1 MFVTQGVLTPRL
13 VTAAT
18 LPLANKR
25 LSGLPLE
32 AGQKAAAALA
42 SWRARRGVALDI
54 TALPGMDLLSSKVSA
69 CVCQDSI
76 KSIELLCQTLVFD
89 MFGYLSVKGSSRLC
103 LLRLHQ

>member
-32 AGQKAAAALA
+32 AGQKATAALA

-69 CVCQDSI
+69 CVC
-76 KSIELLCQTLVFD
+76 
-89 MFGYLSVKGSSRLC
+89 
-103 LLRLHQ
+103 